1 MAYNDKQDPISD
13 KLCLY
18 GALAKDFMRTHVGE
32 TVKLTVTAMLNTAST
47 KARDSVESEDIP
59 YVEFEV
65 LEVDTNKRD
74 YYGDMSAAEMEVQ
87 IHNVKNEDQPEPP
100 STIPNREDG
109 GPSIF
114 TQMKRQEKIGRT
126 PQRRPRPFRIG

>member
-1 MAYNDKQDPISD
+1 MAYEKESSASD

-18 GALAKDFMRTHVGE
+18 GPLAKDFMRTHVGE
-32 TVKLTVTAMLNTAST
+32 TVKLTVTAILNTAST
-47 KARDSVESEDIP
+47 NAPDCVEGSDTP

-65 LEVDTNKRD
+65 LEVEGGKKD
-74 YYGDMSAAEMEVQ
+74 YGDMSSAEMETE
-87 IHNVKNEDQPEPP
+87 IHKAKYEDQPEEAP

-109 GPSIF
+109 GSIW
-114 TQMKRQEKIGRT
+114 TDIKRQDKISRT